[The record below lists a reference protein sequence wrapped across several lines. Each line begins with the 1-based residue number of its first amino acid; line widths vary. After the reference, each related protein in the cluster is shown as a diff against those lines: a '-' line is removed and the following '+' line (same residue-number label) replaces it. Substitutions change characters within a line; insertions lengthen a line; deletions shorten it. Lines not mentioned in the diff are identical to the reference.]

1 MKKFEF
7 ELSCLLSFGNDC
19 YSHLTVRLEHFKQS
33 KKTCLLLP
41 HSYPWHLDEFSC
53 VMMRDSWDTIITT
66 AKATATI
73 WKITPKFTV
82 ARKRYTKKFFDELNS
97 DDQRLQDPELSV
109 KTHIFWQS

>member
-1 MKKFEF
+1 
-7 ELSCLLSFGNDC
+7 
-19 YSHLTVRLEHFKQS
+19 
-33 KKTCLLLP
+33 
-41 HSYPWHLDEFSC
+41 
-53 VMMRDSWDTIITT
+53 MMRDSWDTIITT

-109 KTHIFWQS
+109 KTHIFWQRRHSTAWHS